1 MGKDYYIGMGLL
13 LLMLLGILGGLF
25 IYYHPGYFQDKDYKT
40 PCEEKDFAKAY
51 EVVDILKE
59 IASTCESRS
68 DGGGAEAKSWY
79 TDYQNARAAAE
90 EAERYVVLQEG
101 LYMLEQGDDVGLMKI
116 AVIAKEHNADWLY
129 KELES
134 VARSTGNDELVEKII
149 KMDPHRATLTPET
162 ATVSGILKGYF
173 EVSGQ
178 TAKIENK
185 YLFVNLKRIKKG
197 NPKRRKPY
205 YKFSVVIKNEVGS
218 VIFRQVTPLG
228 GYYEEGL
235 TTTIIDEER
244 DHYTYDDV
252 MNEDELSCK
261 FYIPKETY
269 DMKSFTISSEDY

>member
-13 LLMLLGILGGLF
+13 LLMLLGILGGFF

-51 EVVDILKE
+51 EVVDNLKE

-134 VARSTGNDELVEKII
+134 VARNTGNDELVEKII

-178 TAKIENK
+178 TAKIEDK
-185 YLFVNLKRIKKG
+185 YLLVNLKRIKKG
-197 NPKRRKPY
+197 NPKGNRRMPY
-205 YKFSVVIKNEVGS
+205 YKFSIAIKNEGGS
-218 VIFRQVTPLG
+218 IVFRQVTPLE
-228 GYYEEGL
+228 YN
-235 TTTIIDEER
+235 DE
-244 DHYTYDDV
+244 HYPSNDV
-252 MNEDELSCK
+252 INKDELTCK
-261 FYIPKETY
+261 FYIPNETF
-269 DMKSFTISSEDY
+269 DMKSFTISSEED

>member
-13 LLMLLGILGGLF
+13 LLMFLGGVVGIF
-25 IYYHPGYFQDKDYKT
+25 IHEHPGYFQNKDYKT

-51 EVVDILKE
+51 EIVDNLKE
-59 IASTCESRS
+59 IASTSRS
-68 DGGGAEAKSWY
+68 RGLSDHPY
-79 TDYQNARAAAE
+79 ARAAAE

-134 VARSTGNDELVEKII
+134 VARTTGNDELVEKII

-178 TAKIENK
+178 TAKIEDK
-185 YLFVNLKRIKKG
+185 YLLVNLKRIKKG
-197 NPKRRKPY
+197 NPKGNRRMPY
-205 YKFSVVIKNEVGS
+205 YKFSIAIKNEGGS
-218 VIFRQVTPLG
+218 IVFRQVTPLE
-228 GYYEEGL
+228 YN
-235 TTTIIDEER
+235 DE
-244 DHYTYDDV
+244 HYPSNDV
-252 MNEDELSCK
+252 INKDELTCK
-261 FYIPKETY
+261 FYIPNETF
-269 DMKSFTISSEDY
+269 DMKSFTISSEED